1 MAQSISLGAA
11 SRSNLLSLQSTTSLI
26 GRTQNRLSTG
36 LKVSS
41 AVDDASAFFA
51 ARALNNRAGDLSKV
65 KDKVDQAVSTVKS
78 AIQAIDSASS
88 IVEQIKGLAES
99 AKAASTAADRS
110 SLGNQAERLATQL
123 NNLIN
128 DASYGGVNL
137 VKATPDN
144 LQVNFNEDSTIEL
157 TIAGQNLSAA
167 QLGADISTV
176 TNNWGTVGDVNA
188 DIDEY
193 TSALGQL
200 RTASQTF
207 GANSTLLSTRL
218 DFTKTLVNT
227 LTEGADKLTLADLNE
242 EGANLLSLQ
251 TRQQL
256 GINALSLASQSEQ
269 AVLSLFR

>member
-11 SRSNLLSLQSTTSLI
+11 SRSNLLSLQNTTSLI

-41 AVDDASAFFA
+41 ALDDASASFT
-51 ARALNNRAGDLSKV
+51 ARTLSNRAGDLSKV
-65 KDKVDQAVSTVKS
+65 KDKIDQAVSTVT
-78 AIQAIDSASS
+78 AATQAIESATAL
-88 IVEQIKGLAES
+88 VEQIKGLAES
-99 AKAASTAADRS
+99 AKSAATAADRS
-110 SLGNQAERLATQL
+110 SLGNQAERLSVQL
-123 NNLIN
+123 DNLIN
-128 DASYGGVNL
+128 DASYNGVNL
-137 VKATPDN
+137 LKATPDN
-144 LQVNFNEDSTIEL
+144 LEVNFNEGSTIEL
-157 TIAGQNLSAA
+157 TISGSNLTAA
-167 QLGADISTV
+167 NLGTDISTV

-188 DIDEY
+188 DINEY

-200 RTASQTF
+200 RTAAQTF
-207 GANSTLLSTRL
+207 GSNSTLLSTRL

-227 LTEGADKLTLADLNE
+227 LTEGSDKLTLADLNE
-242 EGANLLSLQ
+242 EGANLLALQ